1 MENTP
6 DKMKSDLPLYFFFTE
21 QTGLMILRTMSA
33 GLSAL
38 SDHEKQEYYCTDY
51 FYRMDVL
58 KGEIGKDTLSS
69 IWGIWPGSDSGL
81 CCAVA
86 QSYTLYAK

>member
-6 DKMKSDLPLYFFFTE
+6 DKMKSDLRYIFLYRTN
-21 QTGLMILRTMSA
+21 GLDDFENNERR
-33 GLSAL
+33 LSAL

-51 FYRMDVL
+51 FNRMDVL

-81 CCAVA
+81 CCAVVA